1 MARSDVLERRIER
14 MLTDDVNLNDAN
26 LAILNDYDKTL
37 RIERKSLSRRYI
49 IIHVLRKLAVHTH
62 SKQFSDMTKDDL
74 IDWVASLND
83 LSHASMNNYM
93 VIVKSFF
100 KWLHDTEDYPE
111 CVKWIKLQNG
121 RRKRKLPSDM
131 ITPEEVKAMIN
142 HTDNARDKA
151 LIAVLYESACR
162 VGEIANMNIKD
173 VVTDQ
178 YGAVVMVDGKTGMRR
193 LRLIDS
199 SPYIAQWI
207 DQHPTKDDRDGDR

>member
-1 MARSDVLERRIER
+1 
-14 MLTDDVNLNDAN
+14 
-26 LAILNDYDKTL
+26 
-37 RIERKSLSRRYI
+37 
-49 IIHVLRKLAVHTH
+49 
-62 SKQFSDMTKDDL
+62 
-74 IDWVASLND
+74 
-83 LSHASMNNYM
+83 
-93 VIVKSFF
+93 
-100 KWLHDTEDYPE
+100 
-111 CVKWIKLQNG
+111 
-121 RRKRKLPSDM
+121 
-131 ITPEEVKAMIN
+131 MIN

-162 VGEIANMNIKD
+162 AGEIANMNIKD